1 MKKSIRLRARAF
13 APALSVLSLACQM
26 AVAQD
31 IEMNPVTVTASKF
44 EEAVQNTPSFL
55 TILTKEEIQNSG
67 LTTVNEVIMKLG
79 GVAGRASQQ
88 GGNEYTLD
96 IMGFGDTALMNTV
109 VVIDGIPQREA
120 DQSET
125 RLSGIPVDQVE
136 RIEIQRGAASVIY
149 GEGAVAGVINII
161 TKASSYGTASNGT
174 HGSAS
179 AGYGSYGT
187 REARANL
194 NHSNEGLSFA
204 VSGIKKDTDGYRDNS
219 GAKNEALSASLQFRN
234 KEIRTGIYADVDNAN
249 SRLAGPFYSVSDLKA
264 NPKAAST
271 PLDWSSNQ
279 TQKIGG
285 FVEKEYAGVLYK
297 LEINQRSRDLT
308 SFLHSTPDVNS
319 QYKTTADFVS
329 LTGNRFGEDALGI
342 YQAIGGAESYRWK
355 QARRTDAASNNSQD
369 VSSDSKAYF
378 FKLDQEIKNLGI
390 RLSAGYREEMITR
403 DSMAGGT
410 STTYEKRLSA
420 SEFGLSKQLSANS
433 NVYTRFAKSFRAPNA
448 DEFACAL
455 GYACSNTN
463 TLAPQTSIDRE
474 IGWKYKYADQ
484 FRFSSR
490 YYRSDISNEIAYDPF
505 NWINSNLPSTIR
517 EGIDLNALVKPHASV
532 YVGFAIG
539 LRKSKFSNGAYD
551 GMTIPMAPSQ
561 VASLNADWRFQAKQS
576 ISAGWTWTS
585 AQFYTG
591 NFSNDAAYK
600 VPAYSL
606 LDLRYRYQL
615 KDVEL
620 SLSVRNLADKK
631 YYSYGTMYSSN
642 SYAVYPELGRTLMA
656 RAKYSY

>member
-1 MKKSIRLRARAF
+1 MKKSIRIRARAF

-26 AVAQD
+26 AMAQD

-44 EEAVQNTPSFL
+44 EESVQSTPSFL
-55 TILTKEEIQNSG
+55 TILTNEEIKNSG

-79 GVAGRASQQ
+79 GIAGRASQQ
-88 GGNEYTLD
+88 GGSEYTLD

-109 VVIDGIPQREA
+109 IVIDGIPQREA

-125 RLSGIPVDQVE
+125 RLSGIPIDQVE

-161 TKASSYGTASNGT
+161 TKASSYISAANNTY
-174 HGSAS
+174 GSAS
-179 AGYGSYGT
+179 IGYGSYGT
-187 REARANL
+187 REVRANL
-194 NHSNEGLSFA
+194 NHTNEGLSLG
-204 VSGIKKDTDGYRDNS
+204 VSGVKRDTDGYRDNS

-234 KEIRTGIYADVDNAN
+234 KEIRTGIYADIDNAN
-249 SRLAGPFYSVSDLKA
+249 SRLAGPFYSVSDLKL
-264 NPKAAST
+264 NPKSAST

-279 TQKIGG
+279 TQRVGG
-285 FVEKEYAGVLYK
+285 FIEKELAGVIYK
-297 LEINQRSRDLT
+297 VDINQRNRDLT

-329 LTGNRFGEDALGI
+329 LTGNRFGEDALGV
-342 YQAIGGAESYRWK
+342 YQAIGGVENYRWK
-355 QARRTDAASNNSQD
+355 QTRRTDAASNNNQD

-378 FKLDQEIKNLGI
+378 FKLDQEVKSLGV
-390 RLSAGYREEMITR
+390 RLSAGYREEMISR
-403 DSMAGGT
+403 DSSADGT
-410 STTYEKRLSA
+410 STAYEKRLSA
-420 SEFGLSKQLSANS
+420 SEFGLSKQISASS

-463 TLAPQTSIDRE
+463 TLVPQTSIDRE
-474 IGWKYKYADQ
+474 IGWKYKSADQ
-484 FRFSSR
+484 LRLSSR

-505 NWINSNLPSTIR
+505 NWINSNLSSTVR

-532 YVGFAIG
+532 YVSAAIG
-539 LRKSKFSNGAYD
+539 LRKAKFANGAYD

-561 VASLNADWRFQAKQS
+561 VASLNADWKFEAKQS
-576 ISAGWTWTS
+576 IGAGWTWTS
-585 AQFYTG
+585 SQFYTG

-620 SLSVRNLADKK
+620 SLSIRNLADKK
-631 YYSYGTMYSSN
+631 YYSYGTMYSSTA
-642 SYAVYPELGRTLMA
+642 YAVYPELGRTFMA
-656 RAKYSY
+656 RVKYSY